1 MTTTQTKTAKQIA
14 ADLPWA
20 EMETGPRI
28 VFVIKLTI
36 MLCSFGMIY
45 GNIL

>member
-1 MTTTQTKTAKQIA
+1 MNAPANKTARQIA

-28 VFVIKLTI
+28 VFVLKLTI
-36 MLCSFGMIY
+36 MLCSFGLIY